1 MVKKNKPAATMDD
14 PLLLSRVQ
22 FALNISFHILFPT
35 ITLGLAWM
43 LVFFKCRFKRT
54 GDDKWMKAYFYWVKI
69 FALTFALGVVSGIT
83 MPFQFA
89 TNWPGFLAT
98 VGNIAG
104 PILAYEVL
112 IAFFLEGTFI
122 GVMLFGFKRMPNW
135 FHTLA
140 TVLVALGATISS
152 FIILTLVSWMVTPA
166 GFEMRDGVAHAT
178 SWFDIIF
185 NPSALYRFAHM
196 MLAAAMTTS
205 FLLAGIA
212 AYRWLRRDRS
222 PEMLAVL
229 RTGVYT
235 AVVFSLL
242 QIGVGDIHGV
252 STSKHQ
258 PQTMAAAEALWK
270 TTKGAPF
277 VVFAVPDDATQTNA
291 VEISIP
297 RMASLLMTHR
307 WDGEVKGI
315 DAFPEHPKV
324 APVFYAFRVM
334 VYLGFLMTFVA
345 LAAAWVV
352 KRKKGLTPFWAKTL
366 VMFTFSGWIATLAG
380 WYVTEMGRQPYLVQG
395 VLKTADA
402 ATKAGTGM
410 LTGSF
415 LLYLASYV
423 ILLPAYI
430 VTIFYLARKA
440 ASGDAAA
447 RLPGEATTANSSSE
461 P

>member
-1 MVKKNKPAATMDD
+1 MDD

-69 FALTFALGVVSGIT
+69 FALTFALGAVSGIT

-89 TNWPGFLAT
+89 TNWPGFLET

-112 IAFFLEGTFI
+112 IAFFMEGTFI
-122 GVMLFGFKRMPNW
+122 GVMLFGYRRVPNW
-135 FHTLA
+135 LHTLA
-140 TVLVALGATISS
+140 TTLVALGATISA

-178 SWFDIIF
+178 SWFDIVF
-185 NPSALYRFAHM
+185 NPSAMYRFVHM

-212 AYRWLRRDRS
+212 SYRWLRGDRS

-235 AVVFSLL
+235 AFIFSVL
-242 QIGVGDIHGV
+242 QIGAGDLHGV
-252 STSKHQ
+252 STSEHQ

-270 TTKGAPF
+270 TEKGAPF
-277 VVFAVPDDATQTNA
+277 VVFAIPDAATQTNA
-291 VEISIP
+291 FEITLP
-297 RMASLLMTHR
+297 RMASLLMTHQ

-315 DAFPEHPKV
+315 DAFPEHPEV

-334 VYLGFLMTFVA
+334 TYLGFAMTFVA
-345 LAAAWVV
+345 LAATWVV

-366 VMFTFSGWIATLAG
+366 VVFTFSGWVATLAG

-402 ATKAGTGM
+402 ATQAGTGM
-410 LTGSF
+410 LTGTF

-423 ILLPAYI
+423 ILLPAYL

-440 ASGDAAA
+440 AAGAVDTRSPEPPDAS
-447 RLPGEATTANSSSE
+447 ATPSE
-461 P
+461 S